1 MRNIGDRWDWLVRWM
16 WLGWDMGEDMS
27 MDITMGYGCWEGD
40 EKVVGLDM
48 VGGGVVFWLCVI
60 RLMRLVCGLEKKIG
74 NICKI
79 GVCINLKHIISFYVL
94 KLCIKIT

>member
-1 MRNIGDRWDWLVRWM
+1 MGVGGGNDVG
-16 WLGWDMGEDMS
+16 GWD
-27 MDITMGYGCWEGD
+27 GYGRR
-40 EKVVGLDM
+40 M
-48 VGGGVVFWLCVI
+48 GVVFWLCVI
-60 RLMRLVCGLEKKIG
+60 RLMRLVCGVELKIG